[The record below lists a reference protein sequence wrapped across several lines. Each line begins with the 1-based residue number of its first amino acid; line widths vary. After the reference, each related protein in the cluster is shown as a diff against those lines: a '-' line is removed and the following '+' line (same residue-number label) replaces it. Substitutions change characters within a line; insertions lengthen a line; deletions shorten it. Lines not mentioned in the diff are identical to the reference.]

1 MSIDRFSEA
10 ELKLIHL
17 FRRKGELTRAE
28 ITKEIETPWSTVYV
42 GIKRLME
49 NEMLK
54 DDADANTNSDDTP
67 RAYNV
72 KTSINSCYEVY
83 AGISVGNSQ
92 IKIVLLDFSFKII
105 PLSYLSKSKNSKMQ
119 NAYLSF
125 CNDLNTLQTIKGST
139 DYCQWCIRTPDA
151 INDIRKVIHDI
162 TNSINKLKNPQ
173 LNISAIG
180 YAFPGLINFKKQTI
194 VHSFSNRNGSGFNDT
209 NIDNIL
215 SSTLAQELAQNN
227 IKCFIDHNV
236 KCATIAEKESLCLQN
251 EPDRF
256 NDSNLLIV
264 YLGYGFSLGLL
275 LNNSIYRGVNNSS
288 GEYGKCIIECP
299 KTFLHEDAE
308 KYMTIEKYLREYAFK
323 DRNVPF
329 ESLTSDDLGKKFS
342 EYSQEQREEI
352 IKALGVFLC
361 NISNAIGIEKMI
373 FAGKFEKLFPQMD
386 FQLTAEFA
394 RLKKPSI
401 TLRNSKY
408 GAYSAAVGSAISCF
422 YQLYH
427 VPFEW
432 NNR

>member
-1 MSIDRFSEA
+1 MSLDRFTEA

-42 GIKRLME
+42 GIKKLME
-49 NEMLK
+49 NSMLI
-54 DDADANTNSDDTP
+54 DNTDTDVNSEDST

-72 KTSINSCYEVY
+72 KTSINRNYEIYV
-83 AGISVGNSQ
+83 GISVGNSQ
-92 IKIVLLDFSFKII
+92 IKIVLLDFSFNII
-105 PLSYLSKSKNSKMQ
+105 PLVYLSKSKYSKMQ

-125 CNDLNTLQTIKGST
+125 IQELDSLNSVTCNNEL
-139 DYCQWCIRTPDA
+139 CEWCIRTPDTT
-151 INDIRKVIHDI
+151 DSIRKVIHDI
-162 TNSINKLKNPQ
+162 TGSVNKLKNSY
-173 LNISAIG
+173 LNIVAIG
-180 YAFPGLINFKKQTI
+180 FAFPGLINFEQQTI
-194 VHSFSNRNGSGFNDT
+194 IHSFTKRHGTGFKET

-236 KCATIAEKESLCLQN
+236 KCATIAEKEYLCLQN
-251 EPDRF
+251 ESDTF
-256 NDSNLLIV
+256 NDSNLLV
-264 YLGYGFSLGLL
+264 AYLGYGFSLGLL

-299 KTFLHEDAE
+299 QSFLQKNENE
-308 KYMTIEKYLREYAFK
+308 YMTIEKYLREYAFE
-323 DRNVPF
+323 DNTPF

-342 EYSQEQREEI
+342 EFSPTRQEEI
-352 IKALGVFLC
+352 IKTLSVFLC

-401 TLRNSKY
+401 RLRNSKY
-408 GAYSAAVGSAISCF
+408 GAYSAAVGSAMSCF

-432 NNR
+432 KNR